1 MRVYQS
7 LVRSVKGESYE
18 VFKRTVKRE
27 KYVPVIIAVLVVTE
41 AFLFTFYGYHWLKTV
56 RYLILSAFLVVLGF
70 IDSKMNTDSQSA
82 SDYDACGKSHA
93 SDWRD
98 RSRACM
104 VEGMSEICIWRPWSW
119 SGDFLLAAWFLSRK
133 SIGMGDVKLAAVIG
147 WYLGGSLIWFDLV
160 VCLSLSAIF
169 SIVQLLRKKLT
180 MKDSIP
186 LARFFSGTI

>member
-1 MRVYQS
+1 MKY
-7 LVRSVKGESYE
+7 LKELLKE
-18 VFKRTVKRE
+18 K

-70 IDSKMNTDSQSA
+70 IDSKRTLIPNQLLIMMLLYNLDIKA

-119 SGDFLLAAWFLSRK
+119 SGDFS
-133 SIGMGDVKLAAVIG
+133 
-147 WYLGGSLIWFDLV
+147 GSLVFVKKEHWNGRCKACGCDRLVSGRLPDLV
-160 VCLSLSAIF
+160 
-169 SIVQLLRKKLT
+169 
-180 MKDSIP
+180 
-186 LARFFSGTI
+186 